1 MGAKDGHSKT
11 LLTGENDPGATNV
24 TDVSNEKLCVKLTLI
39 SFPKLNRTDLLIQ
52 SYENLDGLICHL
64 YHHHLARLIL

>member
-39 SFPKLNRTDLLIQ
+39 SFPKLNRSVRIP
-52 SYENLDGLICHL
+52 
-64 YHHHLARLIL
+64 ARSNTISAT